1 MSNPKN
7 YNFKFYTSIA
17 RAMNNHNK
25 IMPTPRFTILDVSIL
40 CLIKSFYESKTKF
53 YMSNKE
59 LGEIMIADPSTI
71 QRSIDR
77 LIAVGLVKK
86 EIIYVGPKPQRFLT
100 YAEDAVNS
108 LFKLNWIAYWVVH
121 WIVQSNWII
130 IINNN
135 NKLNTRNT
143 TYYSY

>member
-7 YNFKFYTSIA
+7 YNFKFYTGIA

-25 IMPTPRFTILDVSIL
+25 IMPTPRFTTLDVSIL

-86 EIIYVGPKPQRFLT
+86 EIIYAGPKPQRFLT
-100 YAEDAVNS
+100 YAEDTVNS
-108 LFKLNWIAYWVVH
+108 FFKLN
-121 WIVQSNWII
+121 
-130 IINNN
+130 
-135 NKLNTRNT
+135 
-143 TYYSY
+143 

>member
-7 YNFKFYTSIA
+7 YNFKFYTGIA

-25 IMPTPRFTILDVSIL
+25 IMPTPRFTTLDVSIL

-77 LIAVGLVKK
+77 LIAVGLVTK
-86 EIIYVGPKPQRFLT
+86 EIIYVGAKPQRLLT
-100 YAEDAVNS
+100 YQKQAMQNIID
-108 LFKLNWIAYWVVH
+108 LYWIAYWIAICRMVG
-121 WIVQSNWII
+121 SNIEMVG
-130 IINNN
+130 
-135 NKLNTRNT
+135 
-143 TYYSY
+143 S